1 MSILN
6 GPVQEVAPPLERV
19 SKNLKTTAY
28 NSFKQMITTYEDGLR
43 KFWKN
48 PRFTPQEISDELG
61 NTAGELFRLHGLLYQ
76 TIKTANPETVIT
88 EVSSLGAFTINE
100 DGTVTITRVG
110 PLES

>member
-6 GPVQEVAPPLERV
+6 SFEQESNPLERV
-19 SKNLKTTAY
+19 SKNLKSQAF
-28 NSFKQMITTYEDGLR
+28 NSFKQMILTYEDGLR
-43 KFWKN
+43 RFWKN

-76 TIKTANPETVIT
+76 TIKTANPDAVLT

-100 DGTVTITRVG
+100 DGTVTVTRTG
-110 PLES
+110 PEEN